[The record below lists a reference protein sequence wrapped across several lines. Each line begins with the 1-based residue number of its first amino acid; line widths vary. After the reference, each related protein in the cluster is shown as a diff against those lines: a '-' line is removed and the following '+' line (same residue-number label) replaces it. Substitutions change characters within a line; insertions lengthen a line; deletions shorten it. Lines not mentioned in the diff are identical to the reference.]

1 MSGRTA
7 VTLYVT
13 LKIEIFYID
22 IRSVG
27 FQKFFHQPIDLAEIR
42 RSVKEF
48 LQSDTSKCPRIKLS
62 LLGDVTLCHAPN
74 YKGIALMKFIR
85 EFPLENL

>member
-1 MSGRTA
+1 MSGRPA

-13 LKIEIFYID
+13 LKIENFYID

-27 FQKFFHQPIDLAEIR
+27 FQKFFHQSIDLAEIR

-48 LQSDTSKCPRIKLS
+48 LQSDTSKCPRKKYYFLGASQLLEKL
-62 LLGDVTLCHAPN
+62 
-74 YKGIALMKFIR
+74 YF
-85 EFPLENL
+85 

>member
-1 MSGRTA
+1 MSGRPT

-27 FQKFFHQPIDLAEIR
+27 FQKFFHQSIDLAEIR

-48 LQSDTSKCPRIKLS
+48 LQSDTSKCPRKQIS
-62 LLGDVTLCHAPN
+62 LFGVCHAMSR
-74 YKGIALMKFIR
+74 YATLQIIR
-85 EFPLENL
+85 ELLL